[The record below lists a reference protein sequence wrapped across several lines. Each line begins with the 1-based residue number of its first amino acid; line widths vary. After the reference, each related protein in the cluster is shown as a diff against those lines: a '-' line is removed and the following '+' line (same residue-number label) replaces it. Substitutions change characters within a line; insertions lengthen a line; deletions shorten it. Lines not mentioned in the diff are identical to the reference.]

1 MLLRKR
7 PRAPDMMR
15 RTTSMSGITVD
26 PSLPHPPADLVHGGG
41 SRNIQRELI
50 ENHYLASMVSPRS
63 SLTAAETTTSSHF
76 LRTCGLCRHRI
87 PPSNDIYMYR
97 GDTAFCS
104 QECREE
110 QMKKD
115 ERKEKRSQQR
125 SKLSTSTPPSNRE
138 DIFIGGSQYPTIPT
152 STS

>member
-1 MLLRKR
+1 MLLGKR
-7 PRAPDMMR
+7 RRSNMMR

-41 SRNIQRELI
+41 SSSMQRQLI
-50 ENHYLASMVSPRS
+50 ENRYLASMVSPRS
-63 SLTAAETTTSSHF
+63 SLTAAETTTSHF
-76 LRTCGLCRHRI
+76 LRTCGLCKHRI
-87 PPSNDIYMYR
+87 PPSKDIYMYR

-115 ERKEKRSQQR
+115 ERKEKKTQQR
-125 SKLSTSTPPSNRE
+125 SKLSTTITSNRE
-138 DIFIGGSQYPTIPT
+138 DMFIGGNQCPTVPT